1 MKKSSELYSPYL
13 RADNPIMQYL
23 ARVRFFQLETP
34 DPSMQGTKAYSLRLV
49 LYYQNDDQLLF
60 ILQHLGAEISLHTIK
75 PYVDP
80 DDNNEMAFIA
90 VQLEGQQRWLKEPK
104 TQTLY
109 NSEAFISINTRYKA
123 LNITFYE
130 DFDLSHT
137 NIKGALQLE
146 RDIEQHL
153 QAFIPKGAWQ
163 LARDI
168 ERNLQ
173 ASR

>member
-1 MKKSSELYSPYL
+1 MKKSSELYNPYL
-13 RADNPIMQYL
+13 RADTPIMQDL
-23 ARVRFFQLETP
+23 ARARFFQLETP
-34 DPSMQGTKAYSLRLV
+34 DPSMQGTQAYSLYLG
-49 LYYQNDDQLLF
+49 LCYQNDDQLLF

-75 PYVDP
+75 PYVAP
-80 DDNNEMAFIA
+80 DDNNEIEFIA
-90 VQLEGQQRWLKEPK
+90 VQLEGQHCWLKEPK

-109 NSEAFISINTRYKA
+109 NSEAFISINARYKA
-123 LNITFYE
+123 VNITFYE
-130 DFDLSHT
+130 GFDLSHT

-173 ASR
+173 ESR